1 MTVFVA
7 DERNGVTGRADPAP
21 LTHEAQRTEAGNSAA
36 PSDLASGSAAQSSQA
51 TRVPVDLERLRGL
64 AEFVVADRRV
74 PADMALS
81 VLCVST
87 SAMAELNRVHMGG
100 DGPTD
105 VLAFP
110 IDMPGETMPGAPAV
124 LGDVVLCPEVAAAQA
139 ADAGHDVSAEL
150 EMLVVHGI
158 LHLLGHDHA
167 EESEQREMTELT
179 ERLLADWRARSGS
192 PS

>member
-7 DERNGVTGRADPAP
+7 DERDGVAGRADRGVLAGEAESE
-21 LTHEAQRTEAGNSAA
+21 TH
-36 PSDLASGSAAQSSQA
+36 SQA
-51 TRVPVDLERLRGL
+51 QTQARGEVLVDLERLRGL
-64 AEFVVADRRV
+64 AQFVAADRRV

-81 VLCVST
+81 VLCVPT

-100 DGPTD
+100 EGPTD

-110 IDMPGETMPGAPAV
+110 MDMPGETMPGEPAV

-167 EESEQREMTELT
+167 EESEHREMTELT

-192 PS
+192 QP